1 MKTNVIL
8 EWWARKLGQVS
19 CKILSSPI
27 FVGVCVTQVCVVD
40 ATSAKSTCMPLLS
53 RPTLVPLIIALY
65 IGLKMKL
72 NHKHKQFP
80 LVLWPLHCPSQQL
93 LIWKYIYCTNLCSSK
108 PAHPFHHFFFSP
120 SKYCTAPTPL
130 ILDNY
135 IYCGDFSGEHL
146 VQMVLNL
153 MSLLLLLSFCFG

>member
-8 EWWARKLGQVS
+8 EWWVRKLGQES

-93 LIWKYIYCTNLCSSK
+93 LIWKCFLYQSFVLQ
-108 PAHPFHHFFFSP
+108 PAHPFHHLFSTTSAP
-120 SKYCTAPTPL
+120 S
-130 ILDNY
+130 ILDNQ
-135 IYCGDFSGEHL
+135 IYCGDFSGAH
-146 VQMVLNL
+146 QFKGFSIL
-153 MSLLLLLSFCFG
+153 MSLLLLRLFLDKFKLRKR